1 VSFRFLFTLGL
12 LLSLVTFS
20 LNVGSYVFYYSVLGY
35 GLMLV
40 SFLMKKITFID
51 GIWLFLIAGT
61 FASALLDQ
69 NEWSLI
75 FLMLFCLFYSVSHL
89 IGTEKVWIR
98 ILSIVSLVT
107 VIASLGGMIS
117 IIAGIPVFL
126 PLIDP
131 FISGAVLLQGVFTVF
146 DTPKNEISVRNI

>member
-1 VSFRFLFTLGL
+1 MSFRFLFTLGL

-35 GLMLV
+35 GLMLI
-40 SFLMKKITFID
+40 SFLMKKLTFID
-51 GIWLFLIAGT
+51 GIWLFLIGGT
-61 FASALLDQ
+61 FASVLLDQ

-75 FLMLFCLFYSVSHL
+75 FLMLFCMFYSVFYL
-89 IGTEKVWIR
+89 VGTEKLWIR
-98 ILSIVSLVT
+98 ILSIVALAA
-107 VIASLGGMIS
+107 VIASLGGMITM
-117 IIAGIPVFL
+117 IAGIPVFL

-131 FISGAVLLQGVFTVF
+131 FIIATVLLQGVFTVF